1 MKSIL
6 VIVIVLMDALA
17 SPPAITTVEF
27 NSETACLRAAA
38 DIEVA
43 VIKMQANVLG
53 TARCYEK
60 GG

>member
-1 MKSIL
+1 M
-6 VIVIVLMDALA
+6 IVLMDALA

-27 NSETACLRAAA
+27 NSEAACLKAAA
-38 DIEVA
+38 DIETTVT
-43 VIKMQANVLG
+43 KMQANSLV